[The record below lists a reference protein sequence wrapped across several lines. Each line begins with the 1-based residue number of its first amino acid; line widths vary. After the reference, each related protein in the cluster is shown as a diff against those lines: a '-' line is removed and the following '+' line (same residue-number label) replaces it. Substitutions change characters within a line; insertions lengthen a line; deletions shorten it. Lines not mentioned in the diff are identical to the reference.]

1 MMKKRIEF
9 QAGIRYRGYGY
20 INSYGEF
27 EFTPEQTGSRQ
38 GKRRLVKEGD
48 HYTISETTGMRI
60 FHITLPK
67 EFSGVELVIQFL
79 KVVNEIVNILR
90 THEF

>member
-1 MMKKRIEF
+1 MIKKRIEL

-20 INSYGEF
+20 INNFGEF

-48 HYTISETTGMRI
+48 YYTISETTGMRI

-67 EFSGVELVIQFL
+67 ELSGTKLVMEFL
-79 KVVNEIVNILR
+79 KVVNDIISVLRNYEI
-90 THEF
+90 